1 MAEAIR
7 TLQVDRLPVAIY
19 ESPEQLGAAAALAA
33 REAIMGAVE
42 AKGSARIVLATGN
55 SQLALFRTLLR
66 LGGVAWPKVTI
77 FHLDEYLGIDPT
89 HQASFPHFLRRHL
102 LDQIDART
110 FHPIPSRPG
119 DPEQACRDYEV
130 SLRREPIDLVILGLG
145 ENGHLAFNDP
155 PYARFDDPLWVK
167 IVRLDEVSRRQQV
180 GEGHFGSLDEVP
192 THAITLTIPALLA
205 AERLLCIAPEARK
218 AEAVR
223 ACLVEPISEERPGS
237 VLRRAP
243 HARLL
248 LDRDSAALLEL

>member
-19 ESPEQLGAAAALAA
+19 ESPEQLGAAGALAA

-42 AKGSARIVLATGN
+42 AKGGARIVLATGN

-77 FHLDEYLGIDPT
+77 FHLDEYLGIDPS
-89 HQASFPHFLRRHL
+89 HRASFPHFLRRHL
-102 LDQIDART
+102 LDQIDAKA

-119 DPEQACRDYEV
+119 DPEQACRDYEA
-130 SLRREPIDLVILGLG
+130 SLRREPIDLVVLGLG

-218 AEAVR
+218 AEAAR
-223 ACLVEPISEERPGS
+223 GLPGRTDQRGAPGS